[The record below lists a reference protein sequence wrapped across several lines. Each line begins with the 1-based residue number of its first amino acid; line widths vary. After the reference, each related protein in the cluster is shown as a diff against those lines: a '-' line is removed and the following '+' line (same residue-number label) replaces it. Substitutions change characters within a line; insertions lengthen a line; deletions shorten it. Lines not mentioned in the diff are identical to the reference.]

1 LFGCSGRLDAAAVP
15 KSRRNERAGEASRQ
29 RAPEEERWVIDF
41 TPEAKAWLR
50 GLRGRDTQKVGIA
63 LDRLERDGPYLRR
76 PHAGIIKGSRYR
88 NMKELR
94 SVGGHLRA
102 LFVFDPRR
110 HAIVLLGGDKTNDW
124 DGWYAR
130 NIPEADKLYDR
141 HLRSLGKGRPWTTM
155 RHDSRAGARSD
166 HRSR

>member
-1 LFGCSGRLDAAAVP
+1 VRP
-15 KSRRNERAGEASRQ
+15 
-29 RAPEEERWVIDF
+29 ERWKIDL
-41 TPEAKAWLR
+41 TPDAQQWLMR
-50 GLRGRDTQKVGIA
+50 LGPKQAGQVAAA
-63 LDRLERDGPYLRR
+63 LDRLARDGPSVRR
-76 PHAGIIKGSRYR
+76 PHVGFIQGSRHR

-94 SVGGHLRA
+94 SVGGNLRA
-102 LFVFDPRR
+102 LFAFDPRR

-130 NIPEADKLYDR
+130 NIPEAEKLYDR